1 MVGGVYRG
9 LIWLFVSWMDLW
21 VVNAVRWLDGW
32 LYVWLERLSDGRM
45 VGGLL
50 DIQSGFWIV
59 RWAVRWLDGLLVG
72 LGVVGM
78 LKGLLD
84 GWRVC

>member
-1 MVGGVYRG
+1 MVGGVYRW
-9 LIWLFVSWMDLW
+9 LIWLFDSWMDLW

-50 DIQSGFWIV
+50 DI
-59 RWAVRWLDGLLVG
+59 
-72 LGVVGM
+72 
-78 LKGLLD
+78 
-84 GWRVC
+84 